1 MSPEAVAL
9 GILVALAILGV
20 IVCITEDRNES
31 PNRRI

>member
-1 MSPEAVAL
+1 MSPDQIAF
-9 GILVALAILGV
+9 GILTTLAILGV